1 MHPCGRETV
10 PSGDRDS
17 APAPLAGIRVIE
29 IANYIS
35 GPFASSLLAGL
46 GAEVIK
52 VEQPAHGD
60 PFRSWGG
67 GDYSPTFQ
75 SVNRGKQSLV
85 LDLRTPEG
93 VAIASRLLATS
104 DVLVE
109 NLRPG
114 ALRRLGIDIGMVK
127 AANPGFIECSIS
139 GFGLTGPYAGRP
151 GYDTI
156 GQAVG
161 GLLGLLTDFDEP
173 QPMGVSISDHLTA
186 LNAALGVVA
195 SLAGR
200 AADPAGRGR
209 QVSTSLFQATVSFV
223 GENAARYLAD
233 GAVPTRQAR
242 VALAQAYAFTAG
254 DGQPFVVHLS
264 SQERFWLGLTVAID
278 RPDLRDD
285 PRFGRLAQR
294 IVHYDDLHAVL
305 ASCFLTADRVHW
317 LDRLAAADVPAGP
330 IQRFDELFMD
340 PGLTELEVVDTV
352 RHPAAGEM
360 QLIGPGFTL
369 QGLDRSCV
377 LAPPLLGEHTDGI
390 LGRLG
395 FDENEIARLRTSG
408 VVA

>member
-1 MHPCGRETV
+1 MTDPTEK
-10 PSGDRDS
+10 DRV
-17 APAPLAGIRVIE
+17 PAPLAGISVIE
-29 IANYIS
+29 IASYIS
-35 GPFASSLLAGL
+35 GPLAGSLLAGL

-52 VEQPAHGD
+52 IEQPALGD

-75 SVNRGKQSLV
+75 SVNRGKRSLV
-85 LDLRTPEG
+85 VDLRTPDG
-93 VAIASRLLATS
+93 VGIANRLLATS

-114 ALRRLGIDIGMVK
+114 ALWRLGIDIDMIRNV
-127 AANPGFIECSIS
+127 NPGLVECSIS
-139 GFGLTGPYAGRP
+139 GFGLTGPYAERP

-173 QPMGVSISDHLTA
+173 QPMGVSVSDHLTA

-200 AADPAGRGR
+200 ASDPAGRGR

-223 GENAARYLAD
+223 GENAARYFAD
-233 GAVPTRQAR
+233 GVVPTRQAR

-254 DGQPFVVHLS
+254 DGYPFVIHLS
-264 SQERFWLGLTVAID
+264 SSERFWLALTSAID

-285 PRFGRLAQR
+285 PRFDRLAQR
-294 IVHYDDLHAVL
+294 ITHYDDLHEEL
-305 ASCFLTADRVHW
+305 ARCFGSDDRQHW

-330 IQRFDELFMD
+330 IQRFDELFTD
-340 PGLTELEVVDTV
+340 PGLTELDVVDTV
-352 RHPAAGEM
+352 RHPSAGEM
-360 QLIGPGFTL
+360 RLIGPGFTL
-369 QGLDRSCV
+369 RGLDRSRV
-377 LAPPLLGEHTDGI
+377 LAPPLLGEHTDMI
-390 LGRLG
+390 LGGLG
-395 FDENEIARLRTSG
+395 FDQNEIARLREAG